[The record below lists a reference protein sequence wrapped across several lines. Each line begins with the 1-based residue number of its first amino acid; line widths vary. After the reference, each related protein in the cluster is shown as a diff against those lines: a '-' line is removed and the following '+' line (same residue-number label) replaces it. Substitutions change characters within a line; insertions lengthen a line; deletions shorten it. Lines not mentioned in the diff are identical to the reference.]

1 MELQFHKNIYL
12 IIYHQ
17 PWFVTQQK
25 QKKKQSA
32 IRNPPTWG
40 CKSDSLLLQ
49 LHAINI
55 KDVPFIRSWKKK
67 KIPETENE
75 KEKNPEGV
83 LFITSA
89 KHAEKALLAKVLPKE
104 RSDLDL
110 ESATMVLPL
119 CWERN
124 QRLRMQIWVLPFDP
138 FWKDSDQTW
147 FPSMEKCS
155 QILVL
160 EFWVIWFI
168 FLSNACCSFSLLF
181 NVCSLYLQWV

>member
-1 MELQFHKNIYL
+1 
-12 IIYHQ
+12 
-17 PWFVTQQK
+17 
-25 QKKKQSA
+25 
-32 IRNPPTWG
+32 
-40 CKSDSLLLQ
+40 
-49 LHAINI
+49 
-55 KDVPFIRSWKKK
+55 VPFIRSWKKK

-138 FWKDSDQTW
+138 F
-147 FPSMEKCS
+147 
-155 QILVL
+155 
-160 EFWVIWFI
+160 
-168 FLSNACCSFSLLF
+168 
-181 NVCSLYLQWV
+181 